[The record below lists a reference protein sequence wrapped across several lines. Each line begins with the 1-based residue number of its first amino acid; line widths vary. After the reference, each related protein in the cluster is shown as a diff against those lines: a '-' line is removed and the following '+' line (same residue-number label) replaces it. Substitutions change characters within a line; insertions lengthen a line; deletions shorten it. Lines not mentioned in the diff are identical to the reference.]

1 MGHITVLATGG
12 VGIENAEA
20 FLAAGADILGVG
32 GSLVNREAIANGD
45 FQVLTDYAAGLVAKA
60 RK

>member
-1 MGHITVLATGG
+1 MATGG

-20 FLAAGADILGVG
+20 FLLQEQISGVG
-32 GSLVNREAIANGD
+32 GSLVNREGCNGD